1 MKILVVGGAG
11 YIGSHAVKEL
21 VKSNDIIVYDN
32 LETGHKEFIDKKA
45 VFIQGDLADIEKL
58 NKIFNDYN
66 IDAVM
71 HFANYALVGESV
83 KYPDKYFNNNVVNGL
98 NLLNSMIKNNVKKI
112 IFSSSCA
119 IYGIPNE
126 IPILESSKLNPI
138 NPYGETKLMFERI
151 LRYFDTAY
159 GLKSISLRY
168 FNVAGAS
175 LDLSIGEK
183 HEDETHLIPLIFDT
197 ILGKR
202 NNLKI
207 FGDDYDTYDGTCIR
221 DFVHVL
227 DIAKAHSMA
236 LEYLNENM
244 QTKSYNIGIGQGYSV
259 KEVIDLCKEI
269 TGKEI
274 KVIVDKK
281 REGDPPVLVANPEK
295 FKKEVGWKEEF
306 YINDMIKH
314 AWEWHK
320 KIN

>member
-1 MKILVVGGAG
+1 MKILVIGGAG

-21 VKSNDIIVYDN
+21 VNSHDIVVYDN
-32 LETGHKEFIDKKA
+32 LDTGHKEFVDKKA
-45 VFIQGDLADIEKL
+45 VFVQGDLSDNEKL
-58 NKIFNDYN
+58 NNVFNEYN

-71 HFANYALVGESV
+71 HFANYASVAESV
-83 KYPDKYFNNNVVNGL
+83 KYPDRYFNNNVVNGL
-98 NLLNSMIKNNVKKI
+98 NLLNAMIKNDVKKI

-126 IPILESSKLNPI
+126 IPISESSKLNPI

-175 LDLSIGEK
+175 PDLIIGEK
-183 HEDETHLIPLIFDT
+183 HENETHLIPLIFDT
-197 ILGKR
+197 ILGKKDHV
-202 NNLKI
+202 KI
-207 FGDDYDTYDGTCIR
+207 YGDDYDTYDGTCIR
-221 DFVHVL
+221 DYIHVL

-236 LEYLNENM
+236 LEYLNNNM

-259 KEVIDLCKEI
+259 KEVIELCKNI
-269 TGKEI
+269 TGREI
-274 KVIVDKK
+274 KTIIDKR
-281 REGDPPVLVANPEK
+281 REGDPPVLVANPER
-295 FKKEVGWKEEF
+295 FKKDAGWKEEF
-306 YINDMIKH
+306 NIKDMIKH